1 MGSIGGPEIL
11 VILVIALLLF
21 GPTKLPELGKSL
33 GRALREF
40 KKASQELQETIERE
54 VDDLKR
60 DVSEPPA
67 TSPPKG
73 ALPAPQGPAPSEAY
87 PPSSSEAS
95 PAEAVIP
102 PPQLPFSEGTPGT
115 KNPPPAPPGEPH

>member
-40 KKASQELQETIERE
+40 KKASQELQDTIEKE

-60 DVSEPPA
+60 EASTPANPAPPR
-67 TSPPKG
+67 G
-73 ALPAPQGPAPSEAY
+73 ALPAPQAPAPGEAY
-87 PPSSSEAS
+87 PP

-102 PPQLPFSEGTPGT
+102 GPQLPFGEPAPGPE
-115 KNPPPAPPGEPH
+115 NPPPSSGDAR